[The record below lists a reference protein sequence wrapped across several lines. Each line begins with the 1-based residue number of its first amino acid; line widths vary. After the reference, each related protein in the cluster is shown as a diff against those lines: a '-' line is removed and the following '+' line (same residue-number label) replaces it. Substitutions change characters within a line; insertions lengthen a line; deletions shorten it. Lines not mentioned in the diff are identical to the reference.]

1 MIITILLSFF
11 IHLFGL
17 TTPAE
22 PTERWLIELKSP
34 GNECLESW
42 WIENGLANTTFLKR
56 KLPIDNWWVVEIPA
70 GLSPSLQMSP
80 CLSGI
85 VEDQKIEWRK
95 SPNDPV
101 YINQRDMNL
110 IRPQHHRRNG
120 FRVQARL
127 VVGDR

>member
-1 MIITILLSFF
+1 MIITILLSLFT
-11 IHLFGL
+11 HLFSL
-17 TTPAE
+17 TASPE
-22 PTERWLIELKSP
+22 PSQRWLIELKSADTD
-34 GNECLESW
+34 CLEAW
-42 WIENGLANTTFLKR
+42 WIENGLANTAFLKR

-80 CLSGI
+80 CISSI

-110 IRPQHHRRNG
+110 IG
-120 FRVQARL
+120 I
-127 VVGDR
+127 